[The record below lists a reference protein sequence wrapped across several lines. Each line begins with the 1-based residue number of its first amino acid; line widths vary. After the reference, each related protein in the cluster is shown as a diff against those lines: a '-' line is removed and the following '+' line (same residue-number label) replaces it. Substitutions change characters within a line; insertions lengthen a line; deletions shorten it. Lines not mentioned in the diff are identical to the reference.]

1 MSFRDAFPRFG
12 GLNAVVLGVSA
23 DDVASHQ
30 RFRKKHKMP
39 FNLLADTDHA
49 VAEAYG
55 VWQRKAMYG
64 KMFFGVVRT
73 TYIIGPD
80 GKVAKLFEKVKA
92 EGHGD
97 EVIAALEEMKK
108 R

>member
-1 MSFRDAFPRFG
+1 MIY
-12 GLNAVVLGVSA
+12 GVSP

-39 FNLLADTDHA
+39 FHLLADTEHK

-73 TYIIGPD
+73 TYVIGPD
-80 GKVAKLFEKVKA
+80 GNVAKVFEKVKA
-92 EGHGD
+92 EGHGE
-97 EVIAALEEMKK
+97 EVAAAVEELTKD
-108 R
+108 

>member
-1 MSFRDAFPRFG
+1 MI
-12 GLNAVVLGVSA
+12 LGVSP

-30 RFRKKHKMP
+30 RFKKKHRMP
-39 FNLLADTDHA
+39 FNLLADDDHK

-64 KMFFGVVRT
+64 KLFYGVVRT

-80 GKVAKLFEKVKA
+80 GKVVKRFDKVKA
-92 EGHGD
+92 EEHGA
-97 EVIAALEEMKK
+97 EVAAALEEL
-108 R
+108 RAG